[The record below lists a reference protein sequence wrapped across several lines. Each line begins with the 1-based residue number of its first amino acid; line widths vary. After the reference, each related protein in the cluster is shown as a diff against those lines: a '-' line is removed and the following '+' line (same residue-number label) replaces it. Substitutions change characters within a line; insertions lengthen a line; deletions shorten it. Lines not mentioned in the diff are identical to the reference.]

1 MLTRVCQPLLSS
13 YNMSY
18 FHFPIINNVCKMKS
32 WPAVLLYN
40 YKVIKLSK
48 RNFSI
53 VLINKKL
60 GMLVQIAFKS
70 NSIFLS
76 IFYLR
81 FNLLKCKFSTSSWIK
96 IFWLLMVILYIF
108 FILFLFRRRIF
119 ILITTKARIC

>member
-1 MLTRVCQPLLSS
+1 MLTCVCQPLLSS

-32 WPAVLLYN
+32 WPTILLYN
-40 YKVIKLSK
+40 YKIIKLCK

-60 GMLVQIAFKS
+60 RMFVQITLKPD
-70 NSIFLS
+70 SIFLS

-81 FNLLKCKFSTSSWIK
+81 FNVLKCKFSASSWIN
-96 IFWLLMVILYIF
+96 IFWLFMVILYIF
-108 FILFLFRRRIF
+108 FIFILFRRGIF
-119 ILITTKARIC
+119 ILISTKARIC